1 MGAETAIFT
10 AMAAQAGSSLLSAQ
24 SAIAEGKGQLQA
36 AKYNAK
42 IAERNAKIA
51 EQEADLIQRSSEYE
65 IANFRKQFKFL
76 SASAGNAL
84 RYNGFDA
91 SSGTGYIVQKEMAK
105 EADTEIAA
113 RRYNATVESQR
124 ALNQA
129 EELRMQGELGIAMGR
144 YARSA
149 GRYAAAGTVLSGVSS
164 IGLMEAKRQDIT

>member
-1 MGAETAIFT
+1 MAEAALPI
-10 AMAAQAGSSLLSAQ
+10 AMAATAGSSLLSAQ
-24 SAIAEGKGQLQA
+24 SAIAEGKAQFRA
-36 AKYNAK
+36 AKYNAE

-76 SASAGNAL
+76 SASTGNAL

-91 SSGTGYIVQKEMAK
+91 SSGTGYLVQKEMAK

-113 RRYNATVESQR
+113 RRYNATVQSQR

-149 GRYAAAGTVLSGVSS
+149 GRYAAAGEMLRGISS
-164 IGLMEAKRQDIT
+164 IGYMKATGGD